1 MILEV
6 KMEDFI
12 ENCDMENF
20 RKILKSFDKMNE
32 GNIEFWN
39 QMEKI
44 ILNQFESILDDN
56 MIVL

>member
-1 MILEV
+1 
-6 KMEDFI
+6 MEDFI

-32 GNIEFWN
+32 GNIDFWN